1 MKELY
6 EQRFFFLNKEYWKM
20 EDYAL
25 VEHNQYPKTVNSE
38 KNKKKQKQ
46 RQKKPRFFYAS
57 LCLLLV
63 QVAIQSNMCICGCVI
78 FERYV
83 TEKVMNANY
92 RQWVSTTNSANQN

>member
-1 MKELY
+1 MI
-6 EQRFFFLNKEYWKM
+6 
-20 EDYAL
+20 
-25 VEHNQYPKTVNSE
+25 EHNKYPKTVNSE
-38 KNKKKQKQ
+38 KKTKTKTKKEK
-46 RQKKPRFFYAS
+46 RFFYAS